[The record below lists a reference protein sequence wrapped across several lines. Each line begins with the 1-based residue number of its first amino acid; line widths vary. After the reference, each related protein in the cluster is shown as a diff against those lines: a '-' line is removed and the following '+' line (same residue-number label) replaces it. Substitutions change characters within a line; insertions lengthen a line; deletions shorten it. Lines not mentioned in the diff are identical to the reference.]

1 MKYHKLYVGRS
12 KSFELKEEKLI
23 VLPCAKKT
31 HSKFILCR
39 VFFLHTANYRLCRV
53 PKRRH
58 TAKHGFSLCFFK
70 PSVVVVAHDKMAL
83 CRVSDR
89 KHTTNNETHSKLEFS
104 GSVYRSGYGSWN
116 HRLNNNPSE
125 VRFFLL

>member
-1 MKYHKLYVGRS
+1 MPQVICRKKQKFRVESRKTYCFAVCQKNTQQIHT
-12 KSFELKEEKLI
+12 
-23 VLPCAKKT
+23 LPC
-31 HSKFILCR
+31 
-39 VFFLHTANYRLCRV
+39 VFFWHTANYQLCRV

-58 TAKHGFSLCFFK
+58 KAKHGFSLCFFK